1 MKIFI
6 QVKPN
11 SKNQKIEKISENSFI
26 ISVKELPIDGK
37 ANRAVIKIIAE
48 IFKVPQTKVRIS
60 SGLSAK
66 KKILEIG

>member
-1 MKIFI
+1 MKIFV

-11 SKNQKIEKISENSFI
+11 SKKTKTEKISKNSFI
-26 ISVKELPIDGK
+26 ISVKEPPIDGK

-48 IFKVPQTKVRIS
+48 IFKVLQTKVRIT

>member
-11 SKNQKIEKISENSFI
+11 SKNQKIEKISENGFI
-26 ISVKELPIDGK
+26 ISVKEPPIDGK

-48 IFKVPQTKVRIS
+48 IFKVPQTKVRIT
-60 SGLSAK
+60 SGFSAK
-66 KKILEIG
+66 KKILEIS

>member
-26 ISVKELPIDGK
+26 ISVKEPPIDSK